1 MRILN
6 FASRYKILP
15 YLWHHDNQ
23 FTCSHIWINLFLQPC
38 LRFLIT
44 DGRTRWIQKV
54 MCVCARVDREER
66 KYALIKFMLQSSLCV
81 FQIKCYTMCYFTT
94 MLNRRRY
101 CHHIGPI
108 LTWLTYLVSKQQRP
122 TIYKLIQYNIILLF
136 LLFLLDVIGNSWC

>member
-1 MRILN
+1 M
-6 FASRYKILP
+6 
-15 YLWHHDNQ
+15 
-23 FTCSHIWINLFLQPC
+23 FTYSNKLISSTLLTFC
-38 LRFLIT
+38 LRFWLQT
-44 DGRTRWIQKV
+44 EQDGRTRWTQKV
-54 MCVCARVDREER
+54 MWVRARVDREER

-122 TIYKLIQYNIILLF
+122 TIYKLIQYIIIFFNCSILF
-136 LLFLLDVIGNSWC
+136 SRYCLTTKKFF